1 MPTSRWPGSPA
12 SAASP
17 RTPYAQLVEEYTDG
31 RMLGFLGEPHV
42 NVLLLNVALDEASEQ
57 AD

>member
-1 MPTSRWPGSPA
+1 MRA
-12 SAASP
+12 
-17 RTPYAQLVEEYTDG
+17 LVADNTGG

-42 NVLLLNVALDEASEQ
+42 NVLRLNLALDDAGAR